1 MRGLTVRWHNS
12 LTMQWISISDL
23 TKWQVDMVR
32 HLKLLPCKESVH
44 QTFDIVAHI
53 FLTQPHPVSVP
64 LPPFSSVCLP
74 TDGIWVTTFKKAGSW
89 SEFDLK
95 NLIQLKIWENTFCT
109 PRWQLTP
116 VSTLIIF
123 CEGYIYSNQ
132 EKLFGFCKY
141 ISRCLPT
148 KNTLILITDKAPVAL
163 WSLTWIEL
171 DLQKRTLQSTFLFKL
186 DFMFQPHLPNFQE
199 KPQINKEEMVSEF
212 TSFCL
217 KAAFYLSWCLLSS
230 LFVYSTSQPA
240 NTITV
245 LWCK

>member
-1 MRGLTVRWHNS
+1 
-12 LTMQWISISDL
+12 MQWISISDL

-64 LPPFSSVCLP
+64 LPPFSSVRSVCLP

-95 NLIQLKIWENTFCT
+95 NLIQLKIWENTFRT
-109 PRWQLTP
+109 P
-116 VSTLIIF
+116 IF

-230 LFVYSTSQPA
+230 LFVCSTSQPA
-240 NTITV
+240 NTIAV

>member
-23 TKWQVDMVR
+23 TNWQVDMVR

-64 LPPFSSVCLP
+64 LPPFSSVRSVCLP

-95 NLIQLKIWENTFCT
+95 NLIQLKIWENTFRT
-109 PRWQLTP
+109 P
-116 VSTLIIF
+116 IF

-148 KNTLILITDKAPVAL
+148 KNTLILITN
-163 WSLTWIEL
+163 
-171 DLQKRTLQSTFLFKL
+171 QK
-186 DFMFQPHLPNFQE
+186 
-199 KPQINKEEMVSEF
+199 
-212 TSFCL
+212 
-217 KAAFYLSWCLLSS
+217 W
-230 LFVYSTSQPA
+230 
-240 NTITV
+240 
-245 LWCK
+245 